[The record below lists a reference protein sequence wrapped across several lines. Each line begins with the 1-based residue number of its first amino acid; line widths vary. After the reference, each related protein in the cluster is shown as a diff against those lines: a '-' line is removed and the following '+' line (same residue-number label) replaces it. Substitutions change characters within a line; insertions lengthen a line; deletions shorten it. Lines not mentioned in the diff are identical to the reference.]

1 MRRALESLGHTAV
14 GTAATGENAVADA
27 LALRPDVIL
36 MDIMLAGRLD
46 GIRAA
51 ERILEQVDI
60 PIVYVTA
67 YTDEATLARAK
78 VTEPFGFITKPFEER
93 ELEAAIAIALY
104 KHRLERRLRNS
115 EQRFRLLFHHAPVG
129 IAYYAPDYRIL
140 DVNERFARFLGHSV
154 NELVLTDIRQVLGR
168 EMGSAVSAPVTGT
181 TGSFEGPM
189 HFPSPRGSSRV
200 ILRTATILG
209 TTGSVSGAVA
219 LLEDVTE
226 RQRVEEELVRLAS
239 IESFI
244 AGCSAE
250 FIGLTAV
257 DFASHFARVLERTGR
272 FIGADRAVLHLLEN
286 GSTLVREVHEW
297 HADML
302 EPRVEDYRGRD
313 LCGFHWLLERCREG
327 EPLCVLRTSD
337 IQPEGAAERDFWLS
351 QGVRSILCVPLVL
364 HGALL
369 GYLGV
374 TAERENRAWT
384 GENIRLLRLLAQNF
398 VSLFARRQAE
408 EGWEESDE
416 RFQIL
421 VGGLEEVIFAV
432 DGRGFFTFVSKGME
446 RLSGYGSE
454 EILGEHITRFVHPHD
469 RGKVE
474 EAWDLAAEGLT
485 GTLEF
490 RLLTKGGEV
499 RDLRA
504 SIHAVTL
511 ANELAGMTGI
521 LVDISDRK
529 KAESALRESEERY
542 RRLWEDSSDGL
553 VLIDAASGAVIDC
566 NAEFCRQTGR
576 PKEQLQ
582 SLRIWEIRP
591 AALQEAARRKFL
603 EIAEAGSGGSSEL
616 DFERPD
622 GTRVSVEFL
631 SRLLTIGGREVIQ
644 SRCRKISPNP
654 ASIGSL
660 R

>member
-1 MRRALESLGHTAV
+1 MRRALENLGYTTIGSA
-14 GTAATGENAVADA
+14 TTGENAVTEA
-27 LALRPDVIL
+27 LTLRPDVIL
-36 MDIMLAGRLD
+36 MDIMLAGPLD

-104 KHRLERRLRNS
+104 KHRLERKLRDS
-115 EQRFRLLFHHAPVG
+115 EQRFRLLFHHAPIG
-129 IAYYAPDYRIL
+129 IAYYGADYRLL
-140 DVNERFARFLGHSV
+140 DVNERFAKFLGKAI
-154 NELVLTDIRQVLGR
+154 NELVGTDIREVLGR
-168 EMGSAVSAPVTGT
+168 EMGSAVTAPMSGA

-189 HFPSPRGSSRV
+189 CHPPPRGSARV
-200 ILRTATILG
+200 VLRTAPVKG
-209 TTGSVSGAVA
+209 STGPVSGAVA

-226 RQRVEEELVRLAS
+226 RQSVEEELVRLVAV
-239 IESFI
+239 ESFI

-257 DFASHFARVLERTGR
+257 DLAAHFARVLERTGR

-286 GSTLVREVHEW
+286 GSTLLREAHEW
-297 HADML
+297 HAETL
-302 EPRVEDYRGRD
+302 EPRVEDYRGKD
-313 LCGFHWLLERCREG
+313 LGNFHWLLERCREG
-327 EPLCVLRTSD
+327 EPLCVLQTSD
-337 IQPEGAAERDFWLS
+337 IPPEGAAERDFWLS
-351 QGVRSILCVPLVL
+351 QGIRSILCMPLVL
-364 HGALL
+364 HGTPL

-374 TAERENRAWT
+374 TAERESRSWT

-432 DGRGFFTFVSKGME
+432 DSRGFFTFVSKGME

-469 RGKVE
+469 REKVE
-474 EAWDLAAEGLT
+474 EIWGLAAEGLT

-490 RLLTKGGEV
+490 RLLTKDGDV

-511 ANELAGMTGI
+511 GNEMAGMTGI
-521 LVDISDRK
+521 LVDVSDRK
-529 KAESALRESEERY
+529 KAETALRESEERY

-553 VLIDAASGAVIDC
+553 VLIDAVSGAVIDC

-576 PKEQLQ
+576 PKEQLR

-591 AALQEAARRKFL
+591 ADLQEAARRKFL
-603 EIAEAGSGGSSEL
+603 EIAETGSGGSSEL

-622 GTRVSVEFL
+622 GTRVSVDFL

-644 SRCRKISPNP
+644 SRCRQVSPKP
-654 ASIGSL
+654 AWTGFH
-660 R
+660 